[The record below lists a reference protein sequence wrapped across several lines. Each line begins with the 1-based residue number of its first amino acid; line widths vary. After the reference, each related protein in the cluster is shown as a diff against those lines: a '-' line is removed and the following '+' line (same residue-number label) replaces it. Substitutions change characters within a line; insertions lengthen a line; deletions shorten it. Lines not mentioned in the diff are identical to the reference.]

1 MGKQEKYGGGGGWK
15 SKEMWWR
22 WWREIKRNVAVWGGD
37 RNVVVVGGG
46 GGGKTIE
53 MWWLYIASLFK
64 KLC

>member
-1 MGKQEKYGGGGGWK
+1 M
-15 SKEMWWR
+15 
-22 WWREIKRNVAVWGGD
+22 EIKRNVVALVERNQKKCGGLGGGN

-53 MWWLYIASLFK
+53 VWWLYIASLFT

>member
-1 MGKQEKYGGGGGWK
+1 MDGNQKKCGCAGGEK
-15 SKEMWWR
+15 SKEMCR
-22 WWREIKRNVAVWGGD
+22 LGGGGN

-53 MWWLYIASLFK
+53 MWWLYIASLFT

>member
-1 MGKQEKYGGGGGWK
+1 M
-15 SKEMWWR
+15 
-22 WWREIKRNVAVWGGD
+22 EIKRNVVALEKSKEMCRLGGN

>member
-1 MGKQEKYGGGGGWK
+1 MDGNQKKCGGAGGEK
-15 SKEMWWR
+15 SKEMWR
-22 WWREIKRNVAVWGGD
+22 FGGRN

-64 KLC
+64 KLCLKKLSVGSM

>member
-1 MGKQEKYGGGGGWK
+1 MVGVVDGNQKKCGGPG
-15 SKEMWWR
+15 
-22 WWREIKRNVAVWGGD
+22 EIKRNVPVGGGN

>member
-1 MGKQEKYGGGGGWK
+1 M
-15 SKEMWWR
+15 
-22 WWREIKRNVAVWGGD
+22 EIKRNVVALVERNQKKCGGLRGRN

-53 MWWLYIASLFK
+53 MWWLYIASLFT

>member
-1 MGKQEKYGGGGGWK
+1 M
-15 SKEMWWR
+15 
-22 WWREIKRNVAVWGGD
+22 EIKRNVVALVERNQKKCGGLGGGGERN

-53 MWWLYIASLFK
+53 LWWLYIASLFT